1 MIIDKT
7 RVDNSLRKIRGLYR
21 NHSECEL
28 TPSSFVT
35 KARAELN
42 ALYMQHT
49 RELIEAT
56 ADHVIKELRCFQAQ
70 FALNLDFYLHLTQ
83 VTRGY
88 RGIRASLCVSNKE
101 YTYHSGAVEI
111 FVGPFDEWNRIAVH
125 TTDEQEAG
133 ICPSFYTKRKRKRW
147 QEIQDFNFPDLLQ
160 KIKEDIER
168 PEPEYDDEDDI
179 PF

>member
-1 MIIDKT
+1 M
-7 RVDNSLRKIRGLYR
+7 
-21 NHSECEL
+21 
-28 TPSSFVT
+28 

-56 ADHVIKELRCFQAQ
+56 ADHVIRELLCFQTQ
-70 FALNLDFYLHLTQ
+70 FALNLDCHLQLTH
-83 VTRGY
+83 VARGY
-88 RGIRASLCVSNKE
+88 RGIRASLYVRNKD
-101 YTYHSGAVEI
+101 YTYYSGAVEI
-111 FVGPFDEWNRIAVH
+111 FIGPFDEWNKIAVH
-125 TTDEQEAG
+125 TTNEQEAG

-160 KIKEDIER
+160 RIKEEVDR
-168 PEPEYDDEDDI
+168 PEPEYDEEDEI